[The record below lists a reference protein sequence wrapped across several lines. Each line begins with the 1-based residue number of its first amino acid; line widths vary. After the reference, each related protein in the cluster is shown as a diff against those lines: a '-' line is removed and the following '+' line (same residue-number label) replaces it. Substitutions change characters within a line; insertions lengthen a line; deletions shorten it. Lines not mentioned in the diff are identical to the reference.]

1 MRMEADLIRA
11 AKCGDAD
18 AFEALMGAY
27 ERRVYCLCL
36 RMMGNAHDGEDAAQE
51 AMLRIWQKIG
61 QCRDEDAF
69 ATWVYRVTASA
80 CLDALRRRRPQ
91 SSLEAMREEGFEPA
105 DGGETP
111 EAAFERREERRE
123 LERAVA
129 GVPEQMRAVFLL
141 RDVHG
146 MSVEETARALGISQG
161 TVKSR
166 LSRAREKIAG
176 AIKARRTTER
186 GERDAL

>member
-1 MRMEADLIRA
+1 MEADLIRA
-11 AKCGDAD
+11 AKRGDAG

-36 RMMGNAHDGEDAAQE
+36 RMMGNKHDGEDAAQE

-69 ATWVYRVTASA
+69 ATWVYRVTANA
-80 CLDALRRRRPQ
+80 CTDALRRRRPQ
-91 SSLEAMREEGFEPA
+91 ASLEAMREDGFEPV

-111 EAAFERREERRE
+111 QTAVERREERRA

-129 GVPEQMRAVFLL
+129 DVPAQMRTVFLM

-166 LSRAREKIAG
+166 LSRARERIAG
-176 AIKARRTTER
+176 ALRTRRTTER